1 MWALT
6 LSSLEAAFLHL
17 LAPVRARGRDHS
29 GTRPETQPQTLAL
42 GDETMANILTCCS
55 WPKNWGIREACP
67 KICRRE
73 MGRVTGDQGWGLG
86 VGYSGLAARELG
98 ADWSNLLPSLAEAQ
112 VLGGPGFLQG

>member
-1 MWALT
+1 
-6 LSSLEAAFLHL
+6 
-17 LAPVRARGRDHS
+17 
-29 GTRPETQPQTLAL
+29 
-42 GDETMANILTCCS
+42 
-55 WPKNWGIREACP
+55 
-67 KICRRE
+67 